1 MLKEDRRLAQKA
13 IHHTQQ
19 TYYRWLIPRHTR
31 GRKRFKVSLIY
42 KAGTYLKNRVEHIT
56 QVIKC
61 SPSEQNPKSD
71 NTYTKNCGTD
81 LQSSTKGT
89 EKGRSEI

>member
-13 IHHTQQ
+13 THTQQ
-19 TYYRWLIPRHTR
+19 TYYRCLIPRHTR
-31 GRKRFKVSLIY
+31 GRKRFKVSLID
-42 KAGTYLKNRVEHIT
+42 KARTYLKNRVEHIT

-61 SPSEQNPKSD
+61 SPSEQNLKSD
-71 NTYTKNCGTD
+71 NTHTKNCGTD